1 MARHISVLSTASMCS
16 SVTSIGTL
24 KTGLLPPFPIGDHPT
39 ANDGTMIS
47 AVNQM
52 LPQSRQTRLRTVWL
66 AIRLLIDAAV
76 CLVLWQ
82 RLHSMGE
89 EHD

>member
-1 MARHISVLSTASMCS
+1 MYS

-39 ANDGTMIS
+39 ANDGTIIS

-89 EHD
+89 ERD